1 MEVTILNIVSG
12 KTKEIEASVIEFSPL
27 NTVIFKHE
35 IISKNGKLSVKSSTE
50 IIKYPYIIERVKD
63 S

>member
-1 MEVTILNIVSG
+1 MQVTIINTVSG
-12 KTKEIEASVIEFSPL
+12 KTKVIDVSVIEFSSL

-35 IISKNGKLSVKSSTE
+35 IINKNGKLTVKSSNE
-50 IIKYPYIIERVKD
+50 IIEYPYKIERVKD

>member
-1 MEVTILNIVSG
+1 MQVTIINTVSG
-12 KTKEIEASVIEFSPL
+12 KTKTIEASVIEFSSF

-35 IISKNGKLSVKSSTE
+35 IINKNGKLSVKSSTE
-50 IIKYPYIIERVKD
+50 IIEYPYKIERVKD